1 MNLGGFINRN
11 RTAILGITVL
21 LVVAGGWAA
30 TTMPVSIFPEVAFH
44 RITIVGHAAQL
55 PVEQTLTTL
64 TEPLENAL
72 SGVLGVRTIRS
83 VTTSGGAQLSLVF
96 DWNQDMQAALQRVQ
110 GAMEEIRG
118 SLPPATELEARLLDT
133 SAFPIVGIA
142 VTSEQ
147 RTLAQMS
154 DFVTYEAAP
163 QFRTIAG
170 VYRVELNGAKI
181 REYTLRIDP
190 TALVQHR
197 LELAKVQAALR
208 QASEMGAAGLVR
220 DGYLLTLSVVRGQGT
235 QADSLLHVIVA
246 EDHGVPVTLGDV
258 ARIESSVREDYT
270 RAAANGK
277 TAVLISVSR
286 QPSGNAVTISDG
298 VKRRMAALARSHPEY
313 HFSVFYDQ
321 ADLVHEAIGSV
332 RDSIAV
338 GLVLAVATI
347 FFFIADAR
355 ATLVAAVV
363 VPTTVLVTCIVLR
376 VLGMSFN
383 LMTLG
388 GIAAGIGLV
397 LDDAIVVVEN
407 FHRHRASGDIGHTA
421 EAALQ
426 TAIGEIAHALFGST
440 LTPVVVLVPLGLL
453 SGVPGAFFRPLAL
466 TMSIALLLSLFLALS
481 FTPAL
486 AVAVEPPDTRV
497 IRPGPGDRMSAWLV
511 KFYTRALR
519 WTLEHVWIAP
529 IAAMLFLLLAW
540 VAYQRVETGF
550 IPQMDEGAFILDY
563 WSPPGTSLEETLR
576 LLRQVDDILQHTPEV
591 AAFSRRTGAE
601 LGFFLTQTNRGDYA
615 VRLRGGARRPIDD
628 VISDVRARIERE
640 VPALRVEFAEIMQD
654 MIGDLSGNPNPVE
667 IELFGR
673 DETKLEAAARAANA
687 LIADIPGIV
696 DNFDGITPVGPTYQ
710 ITVDEQRAHLA
721 GLDAAAVQQW
731 LQTAITGTVVG
742 QVLEGDRAVPLRVR
756 YPARYHD
763 DLAALNGLTVVTP
776 RGELAPLR
784 SLARLQPG
792 PLVVERARDNLRQLV
807 RVTARL
813 SGRDLGSVTRDVQR
827 ALAEHLTLP
836 AGVSLDYG
844 GLYAS
849 QHRAFVELIVV
860 FFASVACVAALLL
873 LEFGSV
879 AAVVAIVAGSSLALS
894 GSLAGLWATGTA
906 LNVSSLVGMI
916 MVFGIVAKNGI
927 LLLDFAQREYA
938 RTGDVETALLQAGS
952 VRLRPIL
959 MTSLAAL
966 AGLSPL
972 ALGIGAG
979 AQMQQPLAIAII
991 GGLSLSMLFSLI
1003 GVPLLYLVV
1012 ARPQRPAPEVSDAPA
1027 RG

>member
-1 MNLGGFINRN
+1 MSLGGVINRN
-11 RTAILGITVL
+11 RTAILGITML

-30 TTMPVSIFPEVAFH
+30 TTMPVSIFPEIAFH
-44 RITIVGHAAQL
+44 RVTIVGRAGQL

-83 VTTSGGAQLSLVF
+83 VTTSGGVQLDLVF
-96 DWNQDMQAALQRVQ
+96 DWNQEMQGALQRVQ
-110 GAMEEIRG
+110 SAMEEIRG
-118 SLPPATELEARLLDT
+118 SLPPGTELESRLLDT
-133 SAFPIVGIA
+133 SAFPIVGIG

-154 DFVTYEAAP
+154 DFVIYEAAP
-163 QFRTIAG
+163 QFRTIPG
-170 VYRVELNGAKI
+170 VYRVDLNGAKL
-181 REYTLRIDP
+181 REYTLRVDP
-190 TALVQHR
+190 SALVQHR
-197 LELAKVQAALR
+197 LELSKVEDAVR
-208 QASEMGAAGLVR
+208 HASEIAGAGLVR
-220 DGYLLTLSVVRGQGT
+220 DGYQLTLSVVQGQGT
-235 QADSLLHVIVA
+235 QADALLRVIVA
-246 EDHGVPVTLGDV
+246 DDHGVPVTLGDV
-258 ARIESSVREDYT
+258 ARIESTVHEDYT

-286 QPSGNAVTISDG
+286 QPSGNAVTVSAG
-298 VKRRMAALARSHPEY
+298 VRQRMAALARSHPEY

-321 ADLVHEAIGSV
+321 ADLVHDAIGSV
-332 RDSIAV
+332 RDSIAI
-338 GLVLAVATI
+338 GLLLAVATI

-363 VPTTVLVTCIVLR
+363 IPTTVLLTCIVLR
-376 VLGMSFN
+376 ALGMSFN

-388 GIAAGIGLV
+388 GIAAGIGLI

-407 FHRHRASGDIGHTA
+407 FHRHRNSGDIGATG

-426 TAIGEIAHALFGST
+426 TAIGEIAHALLGST
-440 LTPVVVLVPLGLL
+440 MTPVVVLVPLGLL

-466 TMSIALLLSLFLALS
+466 TMSIALLLSLVLALS

-486 AVAVEPPDTRV
+486 AVAVEPPEVRV
-497 IRPGPGDRMSAWLV
+497 VRQGPGDRLAAWLV
-511 KFYTRALR
+511 RFYTRALR
-519 WTLEHVWIAP
+519 WTLDHVWIAP
-529 IAAMLFLLLAW
+529 IAVAVFLLLAW
-540 VAYQRVETGF
+540 VAYQRVESGF
-550 IPQMDEGAFILDY
+550 IPAMDEGAFIVDY

-576 LLRQVDDILQHTPEV
+576 LLGQVDDILQHTPEV
-591 AAFSRRTGAE
+591 VSFSRRTGAE
-601 LGFFLTQTNRGDYA
+601 LGFFLTQANSGDYA
-615 VRLRGGARRPIDD
+615 VRLRRGPRRPIDE
-628 VISDVRARIERE
+628 VIADVRGRIEQK
-640 VPALRVEFAEIMQD
+640 VPALRVEFVEIMQD

-673 DETKLEAAARAANA
+673 DEAKLEQAARAANG
-687 LIADIPGIV
+687 LIADVPGIV
-696 DNFDGITPVGPTYQ
+696 DNFDGITPVGPTYRV
-710 ITVDEQRAHLA
+710 TVDEQRANLV
-721 GLDAAAVQQW
+721 GLNAAAVRQW
-731 LQTAITGTVVG
+731 LETAVTGTVVG

-756 YPARYHD
+756 YPKRYHD
-763 DLAALNGLTVVTP
+763 DLTALDGLTLVTP
-776 RGELAPLR
+776 GGRLAPLR

-792 PLVVERARDNLRQLV
+792 PLVIERARENLRQLV

-813 SGRDLGSVTRDVQR
+813 SGRDLGSVTRDVQQS
-827 ALAEHLTLP
+827 LAAHLTLP
-836 AGVSLDYG
+836 AGVSLEYG

-849 QHRAFVELIVV
+849 QRRAFVELLVV

-879 AAVVAIVAGSSLALS
+879 AAVVAIVVGSSLALS
-894 GSLAGLWATGTA
+894 GSLVGLWLTGTA

-927 LLLDFAQREYA
+927 LLLDFAQRDYE
-938 RTGDVETALLQAGS
+938 RLGDVEAALLQAGS

-966 AGLSPL
+966 AGLAPL

-991 GGLSLSMLFSLI
+991 GGLSLSMIFSLI
-1003 GVPLLYLVV
+1003 GVPLLYQIL
-1012 ARPQRPAPEVSDAPA
+1012 ARPRRPAAEVSDAPA